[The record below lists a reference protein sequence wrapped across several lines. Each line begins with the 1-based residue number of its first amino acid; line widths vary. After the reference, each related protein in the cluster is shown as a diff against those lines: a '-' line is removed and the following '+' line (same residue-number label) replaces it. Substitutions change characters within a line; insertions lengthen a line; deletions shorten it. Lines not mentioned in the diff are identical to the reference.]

1 MRRVTTLALVT
12 GGTLAAVTGGALARS
27 RLRGRGPEAP
37 TASGDN
43 LQYTLFAPGG
53 PRGFWFNGPVGWA
66 FAKIQPILHAGVYE
80 VVAEMLDLQPEDEV
94 LDIGCGPG
102 AFLATRAQRV
112 RRVAGLDPSRVM
124 LGEAERR
131 LADRLA
137 AGTAQLVLGSAVA
150 LPFGDGEFSAVTV
163 ISAPMN
169 LAEVFRVLRPGG
181 RFVFV
186 DELIPDP
193 KKPSS
198 ERTAGTGVPW
208 NWDEADFRRM
218 IEDAGFADLTVRYAG
233 APAEKGVW
241 HWADNRIVSCH
252 KPAAS

>member
-1 MRRVTTLALVT
+1 MRRRIKLAVVA
-12 GGTLAAVTGGALARS
+12 GGATAAVAGGALARG
-27 RLRGRGPEAP
+27 RLWGRGPETP
-37 TASGDN
+37 TSPEEDP
-43 LQYTLFAPGG
+43 QYTLFAPGG

-80 VVAEMLDLQPEDEV
+80 IVAEMLDLQPEDEL

-112 RRVAGLDPSRVM
+112 RRVAGLDPSPVM
-124 LGEAERR
+124 LREAEKR
-131 LADRLA
+131 LAGRVA
-137 AGTAQLVLGSAVA
+137 AGTAQLVLGSSAA
-150 LPFGDGEFSAVTV
+150 LPFSDGEFSAVTV
-163 ISAPMN
+163 ITAPAN

-181 RFVFV
+181 RFVYV

-208 NWDEADFRRM
+208 HWNEADFRRM

-233 APAEKGVW
+233 APVEKGVW
-241 HWADNRIVSCH
+241 HWADNRVVSCH
-252 KPAAS
+252 RPAVS

>member
-131 LADRLA
+131 LAGRLA
-137 AGTAQLVLGSAVA
+137 AGTARLVLGNAAA
-150 LPFGDGEFSAVTV
+150 LPFSDGEFSAVTAIFGPV
-163 ISAPMN
+163 NA
-169 LAEVFRVLRPGG
+169 AEMFRVLRPGG
-181 RFVFV
+181 RVV
-186 DELIPDP
+186 VADPDP
-193 KKPSS
+193 RRSSS
-198 ERTAGTGVPW
+198 EPTVSWGLRRR
-208 NWDEADFRRM
+208 DEADYRRM
-218 IEDAGFADLTVRYAG
+218 LEDAGFTDVTVRYR
-233 APAEKGVW
+233 GVPPLGGELL
-241 HWADNRIVSCH
+241 VSCR